1 MKKKL
6 FTVMATIVV
15 ICAVCVNNVNAQCF
29 RYYDRG
35 AGLFGDGVDF
45 YAGFGAGAALVND
58 MASPAFSV
66 RVGAEAGLFIGE
78 IEGSYLSVNSLYDDG
93 FSAETNTLSTMTLG
107 LNLGVKFLSSSYG
120 HLALMVHTGYALQE
134 EWFHGDYPYDYHHG
148 HAYHGRYYLG
158 VGLNG
163 SVNLSSRI
171 ALFGEA
177 VISQFRLTDVAK
189 SSGAA
194 SLPEELS
201 FIFNYS
207 FSAAGEIL
215 PFLFVLCDD
224 RGAWRGGV

>member
-120 HLALMVHTGYALQE
+120 HLALMVHTGFALQE

-148 HAYHGRYYLG
+148 HAYHGRYYFG

-177 VISQFRLTDVAK
+177 RYQSIPIDGR
-189 SSGAA
+189 
-194 SLPEELS
+194 
-201 FIFNYS
+201 
-207 FSAAGEIL
+207 GEIK
-215 PFLFVLCDD
+215 
-224 RGAWRGGV
+224 WGGVFTGGIKFYF